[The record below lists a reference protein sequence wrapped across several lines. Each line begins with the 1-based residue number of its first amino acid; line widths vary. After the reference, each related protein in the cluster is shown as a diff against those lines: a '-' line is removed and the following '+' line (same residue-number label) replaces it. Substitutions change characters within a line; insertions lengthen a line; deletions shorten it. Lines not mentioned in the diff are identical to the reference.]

1 MGGRAVRAAER
12 HRVESLALCLGH
24 LGDAAGRRCVQGAA
38 EGLVLASWRFEKSGD
53 GPADDAG
60 GDGRR
65 VVNGPAATGESAN
78 GRPPVQVAA
87 ATLVGESARTWEEPL
102 RIGHAFA
109 EGENLA
115 RTLQARPGNVATPS
129 HLAAEAVRIAREAG
143 LECEILGPAE
153 MEAEGM
159 GALLSVARGSRE
171 EPRLIVLRHLGGR
184 AGAAPLVLVGKGLT
198 FDAGGI
204 SLKPARGMEKM
215 KYDMSG
221 GAAVL
226 GAMAAIGR
234 LGLPVNV
241 TGVVPSS
248 ENLPGGSATKPGDV
262 VTSRAGKSI
271 EVINTDAEGRLILA
285 DALHYASEWEPAAI
299 VDCATLTGACV
310 VALGHHRSAL
320 LGNDDELLAEVRE
333 AGSRAGEPCWPL
345 PLDAEYRRQLRS
357 DFADLKNVGGRP
369 AGTIT
374 AASFLSEFVEGAPW
388 AHLDIAG
395 TAYGR
400 TRKPYLRNGPAGIP
414 CRLLLEWVRARRASE
429 RAGVAAGL
437 LAAAVLLPLPPHA
450 SAQDPPDSLQVP
462 RDSLQDSTAVA
473 DSLQEE
479 SAAAD
484 SVETDSVPPP
494 PMFPTLP
501 DPAPAGGITGIW
513 EWDRTELLAA
523 RGQALWELLAD
534 IPGLLAIRSGDFGSA
549 ATVFP
554 TGYAGGGLRLFYDG
568 IEHLPLEGRCRI

>member
-1 MGGRAVRAAER
+1 MRLEVSTTAPEEIATPLMVVGVASDRAFEELDGLDRVVGGVLSRAVAAGDFRGRKGERVTGYGGGGGGPERVVFLGVGDSESVSAEDLRRVGGRAVRVAER

-24 LGDAAGRRCVQGAA
+24 LGENVGGRWVQAGA
-38 EGLVLASWRFEKSGD
+38 EGLVLGSWRFEAPGG

-60 GDGRR
+60 AGGRR
-65 VVNGPAATGESAN
+65 VQRES
-78 GRPPVQVAA
+78 G
-87 ATLVGESARTWEEPL
+87 TLVGESASERRKVQVASATLVGASAQEWGEPV

-129 HLAAEAVRIAREAG
+129 HLAAEAARIAKEGG

-153 MEAEGM
+153 MEAERM
-159 GALLSVARGSRE
+159 DALLSVARGSEE
-171 EPRLIVLRHLGGR
+171 EPRLIVLRHRGGEP
-184 AGAAPLVLVGKGLT
+184 GDAPLVLVGKGLT

-226 GAMAAIGR
+226 GAMLAIGR
-234 LGLPVNV
+234 LGLPANV

-248 ENLPGGSATKPGDV
+248 ENLPSGTATKPGDV
-262 VTSRAGKSI
+262 ISSRAGKSI

-285 DALHYASEWEPAAI
+285 DALHYASEWGPAAI

-320 LGNDDELLAEVRE
+320 MGNDEGLLGELRE
-333 AGSRAGEPCWPL
+333 AGDRAAEPCWPL

-374 AASFLSEFVEGAPW
+374 AACFLSEFVEGAPW

-395 TAYGR
+395 TAYGK
-400 TRKPYLRNGPAGIP
+400 TRKPYLRNGPAGVP
-414 CRLLLEWVRARRASE
+414 CRLLLEWVRAR
-429 RAGVAAGL
+429 
-437 LAAAVLLPLPPHA
+437 
-450 SAQDPPDSLQVP
+450 
-462 RDSLQDSTAVA
+462 
-473 DSLQEE
+473 
-479 SAAAD
+479 
-484 SVETDSVPPP
+484 
-494 PMFPTLP
+494 
-501 DPAPAGGITGIW
+501 AGG
-513 EWDRTELLAA
+513 
-523 RGQALWELLAD
+523 
-534 IPGLLAIRSGDFGSA
+534 
-549 ATVFP
+549 
-554 TGYAGGGLRLFYDG
+554 
-568 IEHLPLEGRCRI
+568 

>member
-1 MGGRAVRAAER
+1 MRLEVSTTAPEEIATPLMVVAVASDQAFEELDGLDRVVGGVLSRAAAAGDFRGRKGDRVMGYGGGGGGGPERVVFLGVGASESVSAEDLRRVGGRAVRAAER

-24 LGDAAGRRCVQGAA
+24 LGGNVEERWVHAAA
-38 EGLVLASWRFEKSGD
+38 EGLVLASWRFEEPGG

-60 GDGRR
+60 AGGW
-65 VVNGPAATGESAN
+65 
-78 GRPPVQVAA
+78 PVRKGS
-87 ATLVGESARTWEEPL
+87 ATLVGGSASDRRKVQIAGATLVGASAWEWEEPA

-109 EGENLA
+109 EAENLA

-129 HLAAEAVRIAREAG
+129 HLAAEAVRIADEAG

-159 GALLSVARGSRE
+159 DAILSVARGSRE
-171 EPRLIVLRHLGGR
+171 EPRLIVLRHLGGE

-226 GAMAAIGR
+226 GAMLAIGR

-248 ENLPGGSATKPGDV
+248 ENLPSGTATKPGDV
-262 VTSRAGKSI
+262 ISSRAGTSI

-285 DALHYASEWEPAAI
+285 DALHYASEWGPAAI

-320 LGNDDELLAEVRE
+320 LGNDEELLGELRD
-333 AGSRAGEPCWPL
+333 AGDHAGEPCWPL

-374 AASFLSEFVEGAPW
+374 AACFLSEFVEGAPW

-395 TAYGR
+395 TAYGK

-414 CRLLLEWVRARRASE
+414 CRLLLEWVRAR
-429 RAGVAAGL
+429 
-437 LAAAVLLPLPPHA
+437 
-450 SAQDPPDSLQVP
+450 
-462 RDSLQDSTAVA
+462 
-473 DSLQEE
+473 
-479 SAAAD
+479 
-484 SVETDSVPPP
+484 
-494 PMFPTLP
+494 
-501 DPAPAGGITGIW
+501 AGG
-513 EWDRTELLAA
+513 
-523 RGQALWELLAD
+523 
-534 IPGLLAIRSGDFGSA
+534 
-549 ATVFP
+549 
-554 TGYAGGGLRLFYDG
+554 
-568 IEHLPLEGRCRI
+568 

>member
-1 MGGRAVRAAER
+1 MRLEVSTTAPAEFATPLMVVGVASDRAFDELDGLDRVVGGVLSRAVAVGDFRGRKGERVTGYGGGGGGPERVVFLGVGDSGSVSAEDFRRVGGTAVRVAER

-24 LGDAAGRRCVQGAA
+24 LGENVGGRLVQASA
-38 EGLVLASWRFEKSGD
+38 EGLVLGSWRFEETG
-53 GPADDAG
+53 
-60 GDGRR
+60 
-65 VVNGPAATGESAN
+65 VGPAADAGWH
-78 GRPPVQVAA
+78 GRPPMEVKA
-87 ATLVGESARTWEEPL
+87 ATLVGAPAQEWEEPA

-109 EGENLA
+109 EAENLA
-115 RTLQARPGNVATPS
+115 RTLQARPGNVATPT
-129 HLAAEAVRIAREAG
+129 HLAAEAVRIAAEAG

-159 GALLSVARGSRE
+159 DALLSVARGSRE
-171 EPRLIVLRHLGGR
+171 EPRLIVLRHLGGET
-184 AGAAPLVLVGKGLT
+184 GDAPLVLVGKGLT

-226 GAMAAIGR
+226 GAMLAIGR

-248 ENLPGGSATKPGDV
+248 ENLPSGTATKPGDV
-262 VTSRAGKSI
+262 ISSRAGRSI

-285 DALHYASEWEPAAI
+285 DALHYASEWGPAAI

-320 LGNDDELLAEVRE
+320 LGNDEGLLGELRE
-333 AGSRAGEPCWPL
+333 AGDRAAEPCWPL

-374 AASFLSEFVEGAPW
+374 AACFLSEFVEGAPW

-395 TAYGR
+395 TAYGK

-414 CRLLLEWVRARRASE
+414 CRLLLEWVRAR
-429 RAGVAAGL
+429 
-437 LAAAVLLPLPPHA
+437 
-450 SAQDPPDSLQVP
+450 
-462 RDSLQDSTAVA
+462 
-473 DSLQEE
+473 
-479 SAAAD
+479 
-484 SVETDSVPPP
+484 
-494 PMFPTLP
+494 
-501 DPAPAGGITGIW
+501 AGG
-513 EWDRTELLAA
+513 
-523 RGQALWELLAD
+523 
-534 IPGLLAIRSGDFGSA
+534 
-549 ATVFP
+549 
-554 TGYAGGGLRLFYDG
+554 
-568 IEHLPLEGRCRI
+568 

>member
-1 MGGRAVRAAER
+1 MRLEVSTTAPEDFATPLMVVAVASDRPFEELDALDRAAGGLLARAASAGDFQGRKGDRVMGYGVAADHGPERVLFLGVGASESLTVEDVRGVGGRAVRVAER

-24 LGDAAGRRCVQGAA
+24 LGEAARGGRAQAAA
-38 EGLVLASWRFEKSGD
+38 EGLVLASWRFEGGGD
-53 GPADDAG
+53 GPADDSSSEL
-60 GDGRR
+60 R
-65 VVNGPAATGESAN
+65 
-78 GRPPVQVAA
+78 PVQVESG
-87 ATLVGESARTWEEPL
+87 TLMGEPAWRWADPV

-109 EGENLA
+109 EAENLA

-129 HLAAEAVRIAREAG
+129 HLAAEAVRIADEAG

-159 GALLSVARGSRE
+159 EALLSVARGSQE
-171 EPRLIVLRHLGGR
+171 EPRLIVLRHHGGE

-226 GAMAAIGR
+226 GAMLAIGR
-234 LGLPVNV
+234 LGLPANV

-248 ENLPGGSATKPGDV
+248 ENLPSGTATKPGDV
-262 VTSRAGKSI
+262 ISSRAGKSI

-285 DALHYASEWEPAAI
+285 DALHYASEWNPAAI

-320 LGNDDELLAEVRE
+320 LGNDEGLLGELRA
-333 AGSRAGEPCWPL
+333 AGDRADEPCWPL

-395 TAYGR
+395 TAYGK

-414 CRLLLEWVRARRASE
+414 CRLLLEWVRAR
-429 RAGVAAGL
+429 AGV
-437 LAAAVLLPLPPHA
+437 
-450 SAQDPPDSLQVP
+450 
-462 RDSLQDSTAVA
+462 
-473 DSLQEE
+473 
-479 SAAAD
+479 
-484 SVETDSVPPP
+484 
-494 PMFPTLP
+494 
-501 DPAPAGGITGIW
+501 
-513 EWDRTELLAA
+513 
-523 RGQALWELLAD
+523 
-534 IPGLLAIRSGDFGSA
+534 
-549 ATVFP
+549 
-554 TGYAGGGLRLFYDG
+554 
-568 IEHLPLEGRCRI
+568 

>member
-1 MGGRAVRAAER
+1 MRLEVSTTAPEEVATPLMAVAVASDRAFETLDALDRRVGGALSRAAAMGDFEGRKGDRVMGYGAVGGDGPERVLYLGVGDSESLTAEDVRGAGGRAVRAAER
-12 HRVESLALCLGH
+12 HRVESLALFLGH
-24 LGDAAGRRCVQGAA
+24 LGENAGGRMAQAAA
-38 EGLVLASWRFEKSGD
+38 EGLVLGSWRFEAPGD

-60 GDGRR
+60 EGRR
-65 VVNGPAATGESAN
+65 RVRSEPGTMAGGSATPVGESAN
-78 GRPPVQVAA
+78 DRRKVQVAS
-87 ATLVGESARTWEEPL
+87 ATLVGASAREWEEPV
-102 RIGHAFA
+102 RTGHAFA

-129 HLAAEAVRIAREAG
+129 HLAAEAVRIADEAG
-143 LECEILGPAE
+143 LECQILGPAE

-171 EPRLIVLRHLGGR
+171 EPRLIVLRHGGGEE
-184 AGAAPLVLVGKGLT
+184 GAAPLVLVGKGLT

-226 GAMAAIGR
+226 GAMMAIGR
-234 LGLPVNV
+234 LDLPVNV

-248 ENLPGGSATKPGDV
+248 ENLPSGTATKPGDV
-262 VTSRAGKSI
+262 ITSRAGKSI

-285 DALHYASEWEPAAI
+285 DALHYASEWGPAAI

-320 LGNDDELLAEVRE
+320 LGNDEGLLGELRE
-333 AGSRAGEPCWPL
+333 AGNRAAEPCWPL
-345 PLDAEYRRQLRS
+345 PLDAGYRRQLRS

-374 AASFLSEFVEGAPW
+374 AACFLSEFVEGAPW

-395 TAYGR
+395 TAYGK

-414 CRLLLEWVRARRASE
+414 CRLLLEWVRAR
-429 RAGVAAGL
+429 
-437 LAAAVLLPLPPHA
+437 
-450 SAQDPPDSLQVP
+450 
-462 RDSLQDSTAVA
+462 
-473 DSLQEE
+473 
-479 SAAAD
+479 
-484 SVETDSVPPP
+484 
-494 PMFPTLP
+494 
-501 DPAPAGGITGIW
+501 AGG
-513 EWDRTELLAA
+513 
-523 RGQALWELLAD
+523 
-534 IPGLLAIRSGDFGSA
+534 
-549 ATVFP
+549 
-554 TGYAGGGLRLFYDG
+554 
-568 IEHLPLEGRCRI
+568 